1 MFVTFVQVINEA
13 ISRPLCRVA
22 CGRVLNARV
31 LRCVVDVTKEL
42 DVECD
47 VMASTH
53 TTLRNEWVSFRTIS

>member
-1 MFVTFVQVINEA
+1 MNHVQVINEA
-13 ISRPLCRVA
+13 ISRPLRSG
-22 CGRVLNARV
+22 CGKVLNASIA
-31 LRCVVDVTKEL
+31 VVDVTKEL